1 MAEFERERAM
11 PAPAEEVFGIA
22 ADVDRLNRWLPG
34 DITVHP
40 SEPAGLNV
48 DVHDPDGDREEPGVL
63 AESRDQLRLE
73 WGHRGS
79 PDYSGWLQVS
89 SAEQGRSYATLHL
102 SFHGDQPAN
111 HGGDAAHGVEQ
122 RLDEAL
128 ANLAELVGERFG

>member
-11 PAPAEEVFGIA
+11 PAPAEQVFAVA

-34 DITVHP
+34 TISVHP
-40 SEPAGLNV
+40 AEPPGLDV
-48 DVHDPDGDREEPGVL
+48 DVHDPDGDREAPGIL
-63 AESRDQLRLE
+63 AARRDQLRLE
-73 WGHRGS
+73 WGRRGS
-79 PDYSGWLQVS
+79 GDYTGWLQVS

-111 HGGDAAHGVEQ
+111 HGGHPAEEVAQ

-128 ANLAELVGERFG
+128 AKLADLVTAGA